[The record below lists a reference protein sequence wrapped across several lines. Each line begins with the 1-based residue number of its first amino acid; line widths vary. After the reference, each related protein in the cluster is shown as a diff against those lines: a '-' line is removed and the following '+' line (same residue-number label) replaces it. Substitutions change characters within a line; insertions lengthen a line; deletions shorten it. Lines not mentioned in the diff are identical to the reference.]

1 MKIGLYNDSFPPT
14 IDGVANTVLSY
25 AKYIHKNH
33 GEAIVV
39 TPKYPN
45 VTDKYPFEVYR
56 YPSVPILGPMPYR
69 AGNPFL
75 PATLLDLH
83 SKNIDLIHVHSPF
96 ASSMLAH
103 QQNNF
108 KRRKLPTV
116 LTYHTKYDIDIDKYL
131 SKKFS
136 PVAKKF
142 VMHNI
147 NLADEVW
154 TVTDG
159 AGKWLQQTGYNKDY
173 IVMQNGTD
181 FPKGIA
187 EESEIQELKRIY
199 NIKSDEI
206 ILLFVGRMMWYKNV
220 KLILDTIS
228 EVLKS
233 NIKFRAF
240 MVGDGTD
247 RPAIE
252 KYADELGLKSHVI
265 FTGAIYDR
273 EKVRAYFSL
282 ADLFLFP
289 STYDTSGL
297 VVKEAAAC
305 DCPSLLVRGSCASEC
320 VTDLKTGLIAEENA
334 EDCAR
339 KIIDAVR
346 TPHLLQNLGK
356 DAGKYVYLSWEDA
369 VAKAYDR
376 YGVVMENF
384 LNKQHKKWF
393 KKDTH

>member
-25 AKYIHKNH
+25 AKFIHKNH
-33 GEAIVV
+33 DEAIVV

-45 VTDKYPFEVYR
+45 VTDDYPFEVYR
-56 YPSVPILGPMPYR
+56 YPSMPAFGTIPYR
-69 AGNPFL
+69 TGNPFL
-75 PATLLDLH
+75 PATLMDLH

-96 ASSMLAH
+96 VSSLLAN

-108 KRRKLPTV
+108 NHKKLPLV
-116 LTYHTKYDIDIDKYL
+116 LTYHTKYDIDIDKFVPNT
-131 SKKFS
+131 KVQK
-136 PVAKKF
+136 VAKRF
-142 VMHNI
+142 VLHNI

-173 IVMQNGTD
+173 IVMPNGTD

-187 EESEIQELKRIY
+187 DKSQIGELKRIH
-199 NIKSDEI
+199 NINDDEI
-206 ILLFVGRMMWYKNV
+206 IFLFVGRMMWYKNI

-228 EVLKS
+228 EVSKS
-233 NIKFRAF
+233 NIKFHAF

-252 KYADELGLKSHVI
+252 KYTNDIGIKSLVT

-273 EKVRAYFSL
+273 EIVRAYFSL

-305 DCPSLLVRGSCASEC
+305 DCPSLLVKGSCASEC
-320 VTDLKTGLIAEENA
+320 VTDLETGLIAEDNA
-334 EDCAR
+334 TDCAR

-346 TPHLLQNLGK
+346 APLLLMALGK
-356 DAGKYVYLSWEDA
+356 SANEYVYLSWEDA
-369 VAKAYDR
+369 VAKAYER
-376 YGVVMENF
+376 YGVVADNF
-384 LNKQHKKWF
+384 KSKHHKKWF
-393 KKDTH
+393 